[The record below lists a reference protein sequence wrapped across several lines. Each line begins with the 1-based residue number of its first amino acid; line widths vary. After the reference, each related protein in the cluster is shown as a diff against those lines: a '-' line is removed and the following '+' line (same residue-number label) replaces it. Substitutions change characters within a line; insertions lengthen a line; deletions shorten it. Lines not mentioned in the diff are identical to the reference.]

1 MWNDPHPH
9 HPLLTN
15 TQKSSTGLKKTLT
28 NKKMKFTKTYLELKK
43 DNFDDIKEQIFKN
56 NVSARDRTGD
66 HLRVRQM

>member
-1 MWNDPHPH
+1 
-9 HPLLTN
+9 
-15 TQKSSTGLKKTLT
+15 
-28 NKKMKFTKTYLELKK
+28 MKFTKTYLELKK